1 MALRKKLIA
10 AMAALSLVAT
20 PALAASAAQ
29 GMRVGTQVNT
39 AQADNLFGVDDTM
52 SILLGLLLIGGGVG
66 LYFALHN
73 TSP

>member
-1 MALRKKLIA
+1 MSLRKKLIA
-10 AMAALSLVAT
+10 ASAALSLVAT

-29 GMRVGTQVNT
+29 DMRVGTQVNT
-39 AQADNLFGVDDTM
+39 AEAQNLFGLDDTM
-52 SILLGLLLIGGGVG
+52 GILLGLLLVGGAAG